1 MTRLSR
7 CYLRKSN
14 RTRDL
19 IKEPIKG
26 RAYQD
31 VHLFMYEIVKDNV
44 YFKMDLSLKTSSCML
59 RRRDLVSGGE
69 VDNGGKNII
78 KVCVT
83 YLYKIVNES
92 IKFKRYFKNLFTEKP
107 HVYINAPINVM

>member
-1 MTRLSR
+1 MLYEK
-7 CYLRKSN
+7 CN
-14 RTRDL
+14 RTRRL

-26 RAYQD
+26 RVYQN
-31 VHLFMYEIVKDNV
+31 VQLFMYEIMKDNV
-44 YFKMDLSLKTSSCML
+44 YFKMDLSLKTSSCIL
-59 RRRDLVSGGE
+59 RRRDLVLGGE

-83 YLYKIVNES
+83 YLYKIVNEP

-107 HVYINAPINVM
+107 HICINASINVM